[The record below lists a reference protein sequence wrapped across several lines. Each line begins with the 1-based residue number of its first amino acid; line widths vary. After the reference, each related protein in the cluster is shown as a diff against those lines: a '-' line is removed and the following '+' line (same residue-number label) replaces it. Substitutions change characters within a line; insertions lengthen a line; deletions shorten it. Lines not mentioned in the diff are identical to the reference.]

1 MRPLKA
7 LLGVALAVV
16 LVGVG
21 LFAWMKLAPRK
32 VPEGQPP
39 LLTLGPDSLPGF
51 RDTFNAA
58 ENKARILA
66 LLSPT

>member
-7 LLGVALAVV
+7 LLLVALAIVLLGVAL
-16 LVGVG
+16 
-21 LFAWMKLAPRK
+21 FAWVKVAPRE
-32 VPEGQPP
+32 VPAGQPP
-39 LLTLGPDSLPGF
+39 LLTLGKGSLPGF

-58 ENKARILA
+58 ENRARILV

>member
-1 MRPLKA
+1 M
-7 LLGVALAVV
+7 V
-16 LVGVG
+16 LVGVA
-21 LFAWMKLAPRK
+21 LFAWVKLAPRK

-58 ENKARILA
+58 EHRPRILA

>member
-1 MRPLKA
+1 MRALKA
-7 LLGVALAVV
+7 LLVAALAIV
-16 LVGVG
+16 LVGVS
-21 LFAWMKLAPRK
+21 LFAWVKLAPRK
-32 VPEGQPP
+32 VPAGQPP

-58 ENKARILA
+58 ENRARILA